1 MAIFTILG
9 VVLLGVFGAWIYEP
23 TREFANILGYRP
35 NEAPD
40 NIHGMETLFIPDTV
54 ACEDLEYHAPSRML
68 YTACSADLESARGW
82 NPGAWALER
91 HDKPAFGTI
100 VVVDPKTLQSQK
112 LSLEGFEGPLAT
124 HGIGL
129 YTPPSKPETV
139 YIYAINH
146 LPNPKWTPGSK
157 AEKTAS
163 QVELF
168 VHRVGGTTAQ
178 HVRSIASPLIRTPND
193 LLGISENEFLV
204 TNDHYYLEGPM
215 RLVESLFP
223 GLQKWTD
230 IVHVR
235 FDDNTVNA
243 AKVLDTVPAL
253 NGIGWGPEK
262 QVIIGS
268 GMGGRIYFGS
278 LPHAANRTMTV
289 SHHVPM
295 DAIVDNPSFFSDP
308 YAGLDGKDYSGY
320 LMPGTSDPL
329 TFIEALKDPT
339 STMPMPGR
347 VHYLPAVAGKDK
359 TVNGKKLRKLIF
371 KDDGQVIRSLTSA
384 VIVAI
389 DPAVNGGK
397 REGWLFVTSIIGS
410 HMVANK
416 INFETVLA
424 A

>member
-139 YIYAINH
+139 VH
-146 LPNPKWTPGSK
+146 LRDQPPPKPKMDTW
-157 AEKTAS
+157 
-163 QVELF
+163 
-168 VHRVGGTTAQ
+168 
-178 HVRSIASPLIRTPND
+178 
-193 LLGISENEFLV
+193 NEFLV

-289 SHHVPM
+289 SHH
-295 DAIVDNPSFFSDP
+295 
-308 YAGLDGKDYSGY
+308 DYSGY

-347 VHYLPAVAGKDK
+347 
-359 TVNGKKLRKLIF
+359 TVNVKKLRKLIF
-371 KDDGQVIRSLTSA
+371 KDDGQVIRSLTFCCHS
-384 VIVAI
+384 
-389 DPAVNGGK
+389 
-397 REGWLFVTSIIGS
+397 WLFVTSIIGS